1 MHGFCIRGGIDQYA
15 REVIRRYGKDHN
27 LSEDL
32 VNEVMEKEKET
43 VDLVKVVLENLSLVL
58 NKYLEEEREYNDT
71 ELNSIVIDNLN
82 EQSVIINDRNSI
94 DETVAINDRN
104 SIVIDNLNEQSVI
117 INDRNSIVIDDLNK
131 QSVTINDRNSIDGLN
146 SNDDNPNEQTIV
158 ETSSS
163 LASQKSYNLRRKRPV
178 NYNVGGT
185 LPKKRYRN
193 NNESIN

>member
-1 MHGFCIRGGIDQYA
+1 
-15 REVIRRYGKDHN
+15 
-27 LSEDL
+27 
-32 VNEVMEKEKET
+32 
-43 VDLVKVVLENLSLVL
+43 
-58 NKYLEEEREYNDT
+58 
-71 ELNSIVIDNLN
+71 
-82 EQSVIINDRNSI
+82 
-94 DETVAINDRN
+94 
-104 SIVIDNLNEQSVI
+104 
-117 INDRNSIVIDDLNK
+117 NSIVIDDLNK